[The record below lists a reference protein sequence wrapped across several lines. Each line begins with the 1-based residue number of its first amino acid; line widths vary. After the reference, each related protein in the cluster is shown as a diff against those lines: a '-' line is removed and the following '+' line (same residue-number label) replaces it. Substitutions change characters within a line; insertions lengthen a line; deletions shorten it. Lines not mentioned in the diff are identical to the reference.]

1 MGITGFSKFFSEILV
16 KKDISEL
23 KNKIVI
29 IDTVYILY
37 KYCIAIRN
45 SGKDY
50 VNKNGNLSSHLIALF
65 NLATFLLKNKIT
77 PIFIFDGK
85 TPEIKKNTIQ
95 ERKKRKLRAINELSE
110 ENNENNYIKNFK
122 KSFYLEE
129 IHFQECQ
136 LLLKCLGINYIIAPE
151 EADSQCATLSHYDKN
166 LIAGII
172 SDDTDIL
179 AFGGTKLLKNFN
191 IKNKCY
197 DEYTLDNILE
207 LIVYKANIIR
217 ENNNME
223 AIKVISQKN
232 FITYCILLGN
242 DYIDTLKHYKFD
254 KIFEL
259 LVLNDFDINKF
270 LAVLNINE
278 NYITNYLNKF
288 NDVYNY
294 YTNALVYD
302 NDYLNINY
310 KLPINVTI
318 LEKLMCQFH
327 DFSKEFIIG
336 EINKIIV
343 NNISMKSGENLNN
356 IKRGNIFAVLDN
368 LDNDVYN

>member
-45 SGKDY
+45 SGNDY

-65 NLATFLLKNKIT
+65 NLAAFLLKNKIT
-77 PIFIFDGK
+77 PIFVFDGK
-85 TPEIKKNTIQ
+85 TPDIKKHTIQ
-95 ERKKRKLRAINELSE
+95 ERKKRKIKAINELSD
-110 ENNENNYIKNFK
+110 ENNDNNYIKNFK

-136 LLLKCLGINYIIAPE
+136 LLLNCLGINYIIAPE

-172 SDDTDIL
+172 SEDTDIL

-191 IKNKCY
+191 IKNKSF

-217 ENNNME
+217 KNNNME
-223 AIKVISQKN
+223 NIKLISQKD

-242 DYIDTLKHYKFD
+242 DYIDSLKHYKFD

-270 LAVLNINE
+270 LLALKLNINE

-302 NDYLNINY
+302 NEYLNINY
-310 KLPINVTI
+310 KLPINIKT
-318 LEKLMCQFH
+318 LEKLMCEYH
-327 DFSKEFIIG
+327 DFNNDYIKG
-336 EINKIIV
+336 EINKIIINNV
-343 NNISMKSGENLNN
+343 YLKTGGNLINIKPNNIFEL
-356 IKRGNIFAVLDN
+356 LE
-368 LDNDVYN
+368 NDVSD